1 MPLRL
6 TRIIS
11 VEKTPNPYGK
21 TGREVPI
28 EERIWHDSGTVRRLR
43 ASDLEAVLEIE
54 AESPEAANWSKES
67 YLSLLGEDGSLAL
80 VMEEGGEITGLLVG
94 RRVGDQADVFNL
106 AVKYKHRRK
115 RQGTR
120 LLNAALQEFAGQGA
134 QKVYLDVRSSNTK
147 AIAFYEK
154 HGFAKTGQRKGYY
167 RNPDEPALI
176 MQKKLTA

>member
-1 MPLRL
+1 MA
-6 TRIIS
+6 
-11 VEKTPNPYGK
+11 
-21 TGREVPI
+21 I
-28 EERIWHDSGTVRRLR
+28 EQQFWHDSGTVRRLR
-43 ASDLEAVLEIE
+43 VSDLEAVLEIA

-67 YLSLLGEDGSLAL
+67 YLSLLEKDGSLAV
-80 VMEEGGEITGLLVG
+80 VMVEGGEITGFLVG

-115 RQGTR
+115 GQGAR
-120 LLNAALQEFAGQGA
+120 LLDAALQEFTVQGA
-134 QKVYLDVRSSNTK
+134 QNVYLDVRPSNTK

-167 RNPDEPALI
+167 RNPDEPAVI